1 MLAQVVAQ
9 YGSEAQSG
17 WLAEAEASLGSPA
30 QPTKLRIAIARAARK
45 LGSDQVALTETERA
59 ALPEGPAYQQWC
71 LWDFGRASLVLR
83 ACASL
88 PESQHVELVEPL
100 LRRGEQGEQ
109 VSLLRMAS
117 ILPGPARFVDVAVDL
132 CRTNSVDVFE
142 AIACDNPFVRDHFP
156 ERNYNQVV
164 LKAVFMEVAVGR
176 IVGLAQRVNNE
187 MVRMAND
194 FGDERS
200 AAGRVVPQDIQHI
213 TELAKA
219 KST

>member
-1 MLAQVVAQ
+1 ML
-9 YGSEAQSG
+9 S
-17 WLAEAEASLGSPA
+17 
-30 QPTKLRIAIARAARK
+30 
-45 LGSDQVALTETERA
+45 
-59 ALPEGPAYQQWC
+59 
-71 LWDFGRASLVLR
+71 

-88 PESQHVELVEPL
+88 PEAQHVGVVEPL

-109 VSLLRMAS
+109 ISLLRMAS
-117 ILPGPARFVDVAVDL
+117 ILPGPARFVDVAIDL

-156 ERNYNQVV
+156 ELNYNQVV
-164 LKAVFMEVAVGR
+164 LKAVFMEVAVDR
-176 IVGLAQRVNNE
+176 IVGLAQRVNDE
-187 MVRMAND
+187 MVRMATD

-200 AAGRVVPQDIQHI
+200 AAGRAVPQDIQHI